1 MAGGTVFISS
11 LLVSVT
17 TPFILKGGCGLFQF
31 FICACRVQTEFLFE
45 TFMHVFI
52 SNKLETKRQL
62 M

>member
-17 TPFILKGGCGLFQF
+17 TPFILKGGCSLFRF
-31 FICACRVQTEFLFE
+31 FGACRVQTEFYLKPPCMFLFQ
-45 TFMHVFI
+45 
-52 SNKLETKRQL
+52 NKLETKRQL

>member
-1 MAGGTVFISS
+1 MAGGTVLISS

-17 TPFILKGGCGLFQF
+17 TPFILTGGCGLFRRF
-31 FICACRVQTEFLFE
+31 CMKGSNNVLFE
-45 TFMHVFI
+45 TSVHVFI

>member
-45 TFMHVFI
+45 TFMHVLFQTNLKPDG
-52 SNKLETKRQL
+52 S
-62 M
+62 